1 MHTYAGMHFTALCTK
16 HLEVG
21 SPGWNK
27 SISVN
32 KEEKR
37 MGICESLMSWSPVDA
52 VASLININK

>member
-1 MHTYAGMHFTALCTK
+1 MLECILLLYAHT

-21 SPGWNK
+21 SSSWNK

-37 MGICESLMSWSPVDA
+37 MGICQSLMSWSPLDA
-52 VASLININK
+52 VALLININK

>member
-1 MHTYAGMHFTALCTK
+1 MHTYAGMHFTALCTHT

-21 SPGWNK
+21 NPGWNK

-37 MGICESLMSWSPVDA
+37 MGIC
-52 VASLININK
+52 